1 MISNPYIEGELI
13 WYWYEYGAAI
23 AAAVLSLLFLIYVFG
38 SGVAGKKGVTSKI
51 VGTLAFLGTL
61 PMALER
67 VGIGVNANND
77 SMWIMNVVGISVAV
91 LNVIYHRIIR
101 GSASEKLSEAPAT
114 PEASPATDSGDATI
128 VDSGDATIV
137 DSGDA
142 TIVDSGQVA
151 SSQPQAFIHF
161 KSGPQAGTSIP
172 ITQAQTVIG
181 RSSGSDIQLDDPRVS
196 RTHAEI
202 NYSDGNFTITDA
214 QSSSGTIIDGD
225 ASSETVL
232 QPGAEIKFGESEAV
246 FMQGQSSVPQSSST
260 SDTNDSGGSDPGQTI
275 IATQETEMVMRYLA
289 VTDGPSKGTTVQLK
303 VGQTSIG
310 RDQGNDIQ
318 ISDASVSREH
328 AVIISSPTESTIVD
342 LGSSTGTTVNGESVG
357 GGKVGPG
364 DVISIG
370 ENSMS
375 FVAVDASSEPEIAEA
390 AASDATVFMETPS
403 GGVSAVLVVQSG
415 PDAGKSFQVIEGDNI
430 IGRDSSANILLSDQ
444 AASRRHAI
452 LRKRDTS
459 YALYDL
465 NSSGGTRIN
474 DVSVGGTTVS
484 AGQEIKFGKSTAVIM
499 DPSSRG

>member
-1 MISNPYIEGELI
+1 MIPNPYDAGELI
-13 WYWYEYGAAI
+13 WYWYEYGAAV
-23 AAAVLSLLFLIYVFG
+23 AAAVLSLVFLIYVFG
-38 SGVAGKKGVTSKI
+38 SSVEGKKGVASKI
-51 VGTLAFLGTL
+51 IGSIAFLGTL

-67 VGIGVNANND
+67 IGIGVNADND
-77 SMWIMNVVGISVAV
+77 SMWIMNIVGISVAV

-101 GSASEKLSEAPAT
+101 GSVSKQVTESVSPEAT
-114 PEASPATDSGDATI
+114 PASDSGDATI
-128 VDSGDATIV
+128 VDTGDATMV

-181 RSSGSDIQLDDPRVS
+181 RSVGSDIQIDDPRVS

-232 QPGAEIKFGESEAV
+232 QPGTEIKFGESEAV
-246 FMQGQSSVPQSSST
+246 FMQGQSSVPHNSSG
-260 SDTNDSGGSDPGQTI
+260 SDQNESEGSDPGQTI
-275 IATQETEMVMRYLA
+275 IATPKTEMVMRYVA
-289 VTDGPSKGTTVQLK
+289 MTDGPSKGQSVQLK

-328 AVIISSPTESTIVD
+328 AVIISSSTDSRIVD

-364 DVISIG
+364 DVMSIG
-370 ENSMS
+370 ENKMS
-375 FVAVDASSEPEIAEA
+375 FVAVDAANEPEIAEA
-390 AASDATVFMETPS
+390 GASDATVFMETPS

-415 PDAGKSFQVIEGDNI
+415 PDTGKSFQVVEGDNL

-452 LRKRDTS
+452 LRKSGMS

-499 DPSSRG
+499 DTGSGV

>member
-1 MISNPYIEGELI
+1 MIANPYDAGELI
-13 WYWYEYGAAI
+13 WYWYEYGAAV
-23 AAAVLSLLFLIYVFG
+23 AAAVLSLVFLIYVFG
-38 SGVAGKKGVTSKI
+38 SSVEGKKGVASKI
-51 VGTLAFLGTL
+51 IGSIAFLGTL
-61 PMALER
+61 PMGLER
-67 VGIGVNANND
+67 IGIGVNADND
-77 SMWIMNVVGISVAV
+77 SMWIMNIVGISVAV

-101 GSASEKLSEAPAT
+101 GSVSKQLTESVSPEAT
-114 PEASPATDSGDATI
+114 PASDSGDATM
-128 VDSGDATIV
+128 VDSGDATM
-137 DSGDA
+137 
-142 TIVDSGQVA
+142 VDSGQVV

-181 RSSGSDIQLDDPRVS
+181 RSVGSDIQIDDPRVS

-232 QPGAEIKFGESEAV
+232 QPGTEIKFGESEAV
-246 FMQGQSSVPQSSST
+246 FMQGQSSVPHNSSG
-260 SDTNDSGGSDPGQTI
+260 SDQNESEGSDPGQTI
-275 IATQETEMVMRYLA
+275 IATPKTEMVMRYLA
-289 VTDGPSKGTTVQLK
+289 MTDGPSKGQSVQLK

-328 AVIISSPTESTIVD
+328 AVIISSSTDSRIVD

-364 DVISIG
+364 DVMSIG
-370 ENSMS
+370 ENKMS
-375 FVAVDASSEPEIAEA
+375 FVAVDAANEPEIAEA
-390 AASDATVFMETPS
+390 GASDATVFMETPS

-415 PDAGKSFQVIEGDNI
+415 PDTGKSFPVVEGDNL

-452 LRKRDTS
+452 LRKSGMS

-499 DPSSRG
+499 DTGSGV